1 MKIQFSYLLI
11 ILSLTLFTTS
21 CEDEEL
27 APADVRKINN
37 FIKTNMDNA
46 YFWKDEMP
54 GLNPNKQYDS
64 EKYFNALLYD
74 EIDQWSF
81 ITDDYKG
88 LQKYF
93 SGIRKSMGHSIR
105 LFRLVDNSNDLIGFV
120 EYTYPDSP
128 AERAGLKRG
137 DMFYK
142 INSQQLT
149 IDNYSSLLGEEEY
162 IMTLGTLNA
171 DYSITPRSPEINL
184 IAEELSTNPI
194 LIHKVIHHGGKKIGY
209 LAYTSFIHDYNP
221 ELESVFAE
229 FKAASIN
236 ELVLDLRYNGGGA
249 VSSAILMSSMIAP
262 SEKTNE
268 IFIRTAYN
276 SNLEAIFK
284 KENPGNPDIFNDRLT
299 SHANNLNL
307 YRLVA
312 LTTFKTASAS
322 EMVMYGLSPH
332 MDVYHIGEQTHGKY
346 YGSITIDDAE
356 NHNWAIQPIVM
367 RAENDN
373 NSIDYS
379 HGLIPNEEVTDFL
392 DATTIYQLGDIK
404 EDFLARALYHI
415 TGELP
420 EGAELKSTPVS
431 PLSPINK
438 EYRFLHPLNFDM
450 QFQLQ

>member
-1 MKIQFSYLLI
+1 
-11 ILSLTLFTTS
+11 
-21 CEDEEL
+21 
-27 APADVRKINN
+27 
-37 FIKTNMDNA
+37 MDYT

-54 GLNPNKQYDS
+54 NLNPNKQYDS

-81 ITDDYKG
+81 ITNDYKG

-93 SGIRKSMGHSIR
+93 SGIRKSIGHSIR
-105 LFRLVDNSNDLIGFV
+105 LFKLADNSNDLIGFV

-128 AERAGLKRG
+128 AERAGLNRG

-142 INSQQLT
+142 INNQQLT
-149 IDNYSSLLGEEEY
+149 IDNYSSLLEKEEY
-162 IMTLGTLNA
+162 KMTLGTLNA
-171 DYSITPRSPEINL
+171 DNSFTPQTPEINL
-184 IAEELSTNPI
+184 VAEELSTNPI

-221 ELESVFAE
+221 ELESAFAE
-229 FKAASIN
+229 FKAASID

-262 SEKTNE
+262 ANKANE

-276 SNLEAIFK
+276 SNLEDYFK
-284 KENPGNPDIFNDRLT
+284 EKNPENPDLFNDRLT
-299 SHANNLNL
+299 SNVNNLNL
-307 YRLVA
+307 SRLVA
-312 LTTFKTASAS
+312 LTTYKTASAS

-346 YGSITIDDAE
+346 YGSITIADSD

-367 RAENDN
+367 RVENEN

-379 HGLIPNEEVTDFL
+379 HGLVPNEEVTDFL
-392 DATTIYQLGDIK
+392 DATAFYQLGDIK

-420 EGAELKSTPVS
+420 EGVVLKSASTS
-431 PLSPINK
+431 PLSPLNK
-438 EYRFLHPLNFDM
+438 EYKFLHPLNTDM

>member
-1 MKIQFSYLLI
+1 MFFFSLL
-11 ILSLTLFTTS
+11 LFATS
-21 CEDEEL
+21 CEDDDL

-37 FIKTNMDNA
+37 FIKKNMDDT
-46 YFWKDEMP
+46 YFWNDEMP

-105 LFRLVDNSNDLIGFV
+105 LFRLADNSNDLIGFI
-120 EYTYPDSP
+120 EYTYPESP
-128 AERAGLKRG
+128 AARAGLERG
-137 DMFYK
+137 NMFYK
-142 INSQQLT
+142 INDQRLT
-149 IDNYSSLLGEEEY
+149 IDNYSSLLSTDVY
-162 IMTLGTLNA
+162 KMTLGTLNK
-171 DYSITPRSPEINL
+171 DNSITPHSPEIKL

-194 LIHKVIHHGGKKIGY
+194 LVHKVIQHGGKKIGY
-209 LAYTSFIHDYNP
+209 LAYTSFIHDYNT

-229 FKAASIN
+229 FKTASID

-262 SEKTNE
+262 ANKANE

-276 SNLEAIFK
+276 SNLEDYFK
-284 KENPGNPDIFNDRLT
+284 KQNPGNPDLFNDRLT
-299 SHANNLNL
+299 SHVNNLNL
-307 YRLVA
+307 NRLVA
-312 LTTFKTASAS
+312 LTTYKTASAS

-346 YGSITIDDAE
+346 YGSITIDDSE

-367 RAENDN
+367 RVENEN
-373 NSIDYS
+373 NSINYS
-379 HGLIPNEEVTDFL
+379 HGLIPNEEVIDFL
-392 DATTIYQLGDIK
+392 DATAFYQLGDIK

-420 EGAELKSTPVS
+420 EDVVLKSAFIS
-431 PLSPINK
+431 PLAPLNK
-438 EYRFLHPLNFDM
+438 EYRFLHRLDFDM